1 MDLVDS
7 NIVPILLLKA
17 KAIKDILL
25 HCTITLAVSLP
36 QRVEAPPPSPLT
48 IIMKPL
54 PLVLTKRR
62 PQN

>member
-36 QRVEAPPPSPLT
+36 QRVEAPPLT

-54 PLVLTKRR
+54 PFGLTKRR

>member
-7 NIVPILLLKA
+7 NIVPILLLKV

-36 QRVEAPPPSPLT
+36 QRVEASPLNYYHKT
-48 IIMKPL
+48 
-54 PLVLTKRR
+54 LTLLG
-62 PQN
+62 

>member
-36 QRVEAPPPSPLT
+36 QRVEAPPSPLT